1 MGAPK
6 MPMNEQALQA
16 KIIKYLESKGAFVV
30 KTISTNKT
38 GCPDLLVCYKSIF
51 VGIEVKAPGKLGN
64 LTKIQEAQ
72 LEKIKE
78 AGGNAYVVDSLESVK
93 EIVK

>member
-1 MGAPK
+1 

-72 LEKIKE
+72 LAKIVE
-78 AGGNAYVVDSLESVK
+78 AGGNAYVVDSLEDVK
-93 EIVK
+93 KAMQ

>member
-72 LEKIKE
+72 LAKIVE
-78 AGGNAYVVDSLESVK
+78 AGGNAYVVDSLEDVK
-93 EIVK
+93 KVMQ

>member
-1 MGAPK
+1 

-72 LEKIKE
+72 LAKIVE
-78 AGGNAYVVDSLESVK
+78 AGGNAYVVDSLEDVK
-93 EIVK
+93 KVMQ

>member
-1 MGAPK
+1 

-51 VGIEVKAPGKLGN
+51 IGIEVKAPGKLGN

-72 LEKIKE
+72 LEKIRE
-78 AGGNAYVVDSLESVK
+78 AGGNAYVVDSLEDVK
-93 EIVK
+93 KVMQ